1 MVTLTDRQAV
11 KMIADIDRLMRSANN
26 NKDYNS
32 LRKIL
37 LTLKKKQRY
46 DTLHNRK
53 DLRKR

>member
-11 KMIADIDRLMRSANN
+11 KMIADIDRLMRSATTL
-26 NKDYNS
+26 KEYNT
-32 LRKIL
+32 LRTIL
-37 LTLKKKQRY
+37 LTLKKKHRY

>member
-11 KMIADIDRLMRSANN
+11 KMIADINRLMRSA
-26 NKDYNS
+26 KSLKEYNT
-32 LRKIL
+32 LRTIL

>member
-11 KMIADIDRLMRSANN
+11 KMIADIERLMRSATSL
-26 NKDYNS
+26 KEYNT
-32 LRKIL
+32 LRTIL
-37 LTLKKKQRY
+37 LTLKKKLRY